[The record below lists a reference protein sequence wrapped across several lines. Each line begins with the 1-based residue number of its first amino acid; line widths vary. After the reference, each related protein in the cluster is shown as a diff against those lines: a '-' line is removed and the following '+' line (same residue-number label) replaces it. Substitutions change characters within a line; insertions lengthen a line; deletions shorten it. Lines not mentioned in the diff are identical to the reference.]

1 MKKMLTILS
10 ILLLASSIAL
20 AASVQYYN
28 DTTMTSNGQIAVL
41 EGYTLSK
48 LLDTAAAIME
58 EDGWSY
64 QEPVSVKGR
73 YGSTYMLTMSAP
85 EGGDHAK
92 GGR

>member
-1 MKKMLTILS
+1 MKKMLTVLS

-28 DTTMTSNGQIAVL
+28 DTTVTSNGQIAVL

-48 LLDTAAAIME
+48 LLDTAAIME

-64 QEPVSVKGR
+64 QGPVSVKGR

-85 EGGDHAK
+85 EGGSHAK

>member
-1 MKKMLTILS
+1 MKKILTVLS

-48 LLDTAAAIME
+48 LLDTTAAIM
-58 EDGWSY
+58 
-64 QEPVSVKGR
+64 
-73 YGSTYMLTMSAP
+73 
-85 EGGDHAK
+85 
-92 GGR
+92 

>member
-10 ILLLASSIAL
+10 VLLLASSIAL
-20 AASVQYYN
+20 AASVQYCN
-28 DTTMTSNGQIAVL
+28 DTTMTSNGKIAVL

-48 LLDTAAAIME
+48 LLDTAAIMK

-64 QEPVSVKGR
+64 QGPVSVKGR
-73 YGSTYMLTMSAP
+73 YGSTCMLTMSAP